1 MRKMREHIIEGKRIF
16 VGLEDSKKTWRLRAV
31 GLSEYLHLHSLKHTF
46 ITLAIENG
54 MSIRDIQRHVDHSRI
69 AVTEL
74 YSHDRAITRSAPT
87 IGLDDGIKR
96 CDIK

>member
-1 MRKMREHIIEGKRIF
+1 
-16 VGLEDSKKTWRLRAV
+16 
-31 GLSEYLHLHSLKHTF
+31 
-46 ITLAIENG
+46 